1 MQMGITHSISPQ
13 ECQELV
19 RLGSFHHAPL
29 FDAAWDK
36 VFTEACC
43 DNVYL
48 SFCKSL
54 GSHLETRAR
63 NVLASITIIH
73 QKTWLPPMWD
83 HTDNTSQYEFSSL
96 LLVLPTIL
104 SSQLRTDAA
113 KTHFFKQLHDIWHYT
128 NLAVVRRLRQLHIS
142 VQRSQCYFPNHK
154 ETLPLVSS
162 LDIRDPSKCVCV
174 LGMWGV
180 SMGK

>member
-36 VFTEACC
+36 VFTKARC
-43 DNVYL
+43 DNGYL

-73 QKTWLPPMWD
+73 QKTWLPPI
-83 HTDNTSQYEFSSL
+83 TLISPASTSFL
-96 LLVLPTIL
+96 PCCWLPTIL

-113 KTHFFKQLHDIWHYT
+113 KTQFFKQLHDIWHYTNT

-174 LGMWGV
+174 LDMWGV